1 LSVKVALKPL
11 NLRLTEMALFAT
23 MASQKTDEFRLR
35 SFRLRGER
43 MTRAQSAAI
52 DEHLGEFE
60 IPLDHPID
68 LSKIFPND
76 RYKEIICEIGS
87 GMGEASSQIA
97 YENPESGYLAVEVH
111 KPGIGALLIRATNLG
126 IKNLR
131 VINED
136 IFLVLKEN
144 IADSSFDA
152 FHIFFPDP
160 WPKRRQ
166 HKRRLLS
173 PEFIET
179 LATKLKP
186 SGRIN
191 IATDWHPYAKEIES
205 NFANSKGFAGG
216 VIQRPTWRP
225 LTKFESK
232 GLGKEYLVTDLQYF
246 KN

>member
-1 LSVKVALKPL
+1 
-11 NLRLTEMALFAT
+11 MALFAT
-23 MASQKTDEFRLR
+23 MASQKSEEFRLR

-43 MTRAQSAAI
+43 MTKAQAGAM
-52 DEHLGEFE
+52 DQHLSEFE
-60 IPLDHPID
+60 IPLDNPIE
-68 LSKIFPND
+68 LEKIFPRD
-76 RYKEIICEIGS
+76 KFQEIICEIGS

-97 YENPESGYLAVEVH
+97 YENPDSAYLAVEVH
-111 KPGIGALLIRATNLG
+111 KPGIGALLIRANNLG
-126 IKNLR
+126 VKNLR

-136 IFLVLKEN
+136 IYLVLNKN
-144 IADSSFDA
+144 IADLSFDA

-166 HKRRLLS
+166 RKRRLLN

-179 LATKLKP
+179 LARKLK
-186 SGRIN
+186 SGGRVN
-191 IATDWHPYAKEIES
+191 IATDWQPYAKEIES
-205 NFANSKGFAGG
+205 NFANSKSFNGG

-232 GLGKEYLVTDLQYF
+232 GLGKDHLVTDLQYF

>member
-1 LSVKVALKPL
+1 
-11 NLRLTEMALFAT
+11 MALFAT
-23 MASQKTDEFRLR
+23 MASQKSEEFRLR

-43 MTRAQSAAI
+43 MTKAQAGAI
-52 DEHLGEFE
+52 DEHLSEFE
-60 IPLDHPID
+60 IPLDRPID
-68 LSKIFPND
+68 LAKIFPKD
-76 RYKEIICEIGS
+76 KYKEIVCEIGS

-97 YENPESGYLAVEVH
+97 FENPESGYLAVEVH
-111 KPGIGALLIRATNLG
+111 KPGIGALLIRANNLG

-136 IFLVLKEN
+136 IYLVLRDY
-144 IADSSFDA
+144 IPDSSFDA

-166 HKRRLLS
+166 HKRRLLN

-179 LATKLKP
+179 LARKLK
-186 SGRIN
+186 SGGRVN
-191 IATDWHPYAKEIES
+191 IATDWQPYAKEIES
-205 NFANSKGFAGG
+205 NFAKSKSFNGG

-232 GLGKEYLVTDLQYF
+232 GLGKEHLVTDLQYF

>member
-1 LSVKVALKPL
+1 
-11 NLRLTEMALFAT
+11 MALFAT
-23 MASQKTDEFRLR
+23 MERQKSEEFRLR

-43 MTRAQSAAI
+43 MTKAQAGAI
-52 DEHLGEFE
+52 DEHLSEFE
-60 IPLDHPID
+60 IPLGRPIE
-68 LSKIFPND
+68 LEKIFPKD
-76 RYKEIICEIGS
+76 KYKEIVCEIGS

-111 KPGIGALLIRATNLG
+111 KPGIGALLIRANNLG
-126 IKNLR
+126 VKNLR

-136 IFLVLKEN
+136 IYLVLNEN
-144 IADSSFDA
+144 ITDSSFDA

-166 HKRRLLS
+166 HKRRLLN

-179 LATKLKP
+179 LARKLKP
-186 SGRIN
+186 GGRIN
-191 IATDWHPYAKEIES
+191 IATDWQPYAKEIES
-205 NFANSKGFAGG
+205 NFSASESFSGG
-216 VIQRPTWRP
+216 VIERPKWRP

-232 GLGKEYLVTDLQYF
+232 GLGKEHLVTDLQYF